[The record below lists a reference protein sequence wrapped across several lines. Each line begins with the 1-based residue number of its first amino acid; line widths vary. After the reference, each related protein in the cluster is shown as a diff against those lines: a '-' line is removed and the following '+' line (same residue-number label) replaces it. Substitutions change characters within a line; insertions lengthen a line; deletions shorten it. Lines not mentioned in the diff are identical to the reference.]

1 MATALAER
9 ITTAFLDGEDSL
21 EINNIIHSTE
31 GAKMFGFDAALVGG
45 TTVYAW
51 AIPALVEAIGEDWLD
66 FGWIDV
72 RFRRPVFPGDILT
85 TRVEADADGSFTWA
99 MTKPDGD
106 AALAGSAGPGLAPW
120 LDEISVPGRLEPAPA
135 AETPALLTPE
145 MLPVGEDIPPELVPT
160 AIADAEEYAD
170 QLARDPHSRWH
181 GEGARMHPGWIA
193 GRATRLLHHTYTYR
207 AAIHAGS
214 QIQHFKPVR
223 AGGPV
228 TAAGRIA
235 EGFQRKDHEY
245 LLLDMG
251 LYDDAGDELVRIR
264 HRTIYQVAKR

>member
-9 ITTAFLDGEDSL
+9 TTTAFLDGEDSL

-45 TTVYAW
+45 VTVYAW
-51 AIPALVEAIGEDWLD
+51 AIPALVEALGEDWLD
-66 FGWIDV
+66 SGWINV
-72 RFRRPVFPGDILT
+72 RFRRPVFPGDVLT
-85 TRVEADADGSFTWA
+85 TRVEADADGRFTWA

-106 AALAGSAGPGLAPW
+106 AALAGSAGTGSAPW
-120 LDEISVPGRLEPAPA
+120 LDEVTVPQRLEPAPEA
-135 AETPALLTPE
+135 DSPQLLTPE
-145 MLPVGEDIPPELVPT
+145 MLPIGRDIPPQLVPT
-160 AIADAEEYAD
+160 SIADAEEYAD
-170 QLARDPHSRWH
+170 AFARDPHGRWR

-207 AAIHAGS
+207 AALHAGS
-214 QIQHFKPVR
+214 QIQHFKPVP
-223 AGGPV
+223 AGRPI

-235 EGFQRKDHEY
+235 EGFQRKGHEY

-251 LYDDAGDELVRIR
+251 LYDADGEELVRIR